1 MKKSIEFR
9 KKVCITLAACLF
21 ACFPATAMATDA
33 QISPD
38 AGMVESEE
46 HLEGSGISVKAVPRV
61 TLKFYRQSST
71 VGTGSIALTT
81 LKTPSSLNAT
91 ITLQQAAKGSNA
103 YQKTTQAA
111 VTKTVRN
118 SRTLSR
124 AFRFTVSSTKKYR
137 VKVVVKENVGGTVST
152 KTYYKNLD

>member
-21 ACFPATAMATDA
+21 ACCPVAAMATDA

-38 AGMVESEE
+38 VGIVESEE
-46 HLEGSGISVKAVPRV
+46 HLEAPSVSIKAVSRAQI
-61 TLKFYRQSST
+61 KFYRQSST
-71 VGTGSIALTT
+71 MGTGSASFTSSRTPNSLT
-81 LKTPSSLNAT
+81 AT

-103 YQKTTQAA
+103 YRKTSQAS
-111 VTKTVRN
+111 VTKTVHN
-118 SRTLSR
+118 SRALSKE
-124 AFRFTVSSTKKYR
+124 FRFTISTTKKYR

-152 KTYYKNLD
+152 KIYYKNLD

>member
-46 HLEGSGISVKAVPRV
+46 HLEGSGISIKAIATSRI
-61 TLKFYRQSST
+61 TFFRQSNS
-71 VGTGSIALTT
+71 VGTGSVYFMS
-81 LKTPSSLNAT
+81 LKTPSSLSAT
-91 ITLQQAAKGSNA
+91 ITLQQAAKGSNS
-103 YQKTTQAA
+103 YRKTSQAA

-118 SRTLSR
+118 SRALSKE
-124 AFRFTVSSTKKYR
+124 FRFTISTTKKYR

-152 KTYYKNLD
+152 KIYYKNLD

>member
-1 MKKSIEFR
+1 MKKSITFR
-9 KKVCITLAACLF
+9 KKVCITLVACLF
-21 ACFPATAMATDA
+21 ACCPVAAMATNA

-46 HLEGSGISVKAVPRV
+46 HLEAPGISVKAVATSRIV
-61 TLKFYRQSST
+61 FSRQSDS
-71 VGTGSIALTT
+71 VGTGSASFTSS
-81 LKTPSSLNAT
+81 KTPNSLSAT
-91 ITLQQAAKGSNA
+91 ITLQQAAKGSNS
-103 YQKTTQAA
+103 YRKTSQAA

-118 SRTLSR
+118 SRILSKE
-124 AFRFTVSSTKKYR
+124 FRFTISTTKKYR